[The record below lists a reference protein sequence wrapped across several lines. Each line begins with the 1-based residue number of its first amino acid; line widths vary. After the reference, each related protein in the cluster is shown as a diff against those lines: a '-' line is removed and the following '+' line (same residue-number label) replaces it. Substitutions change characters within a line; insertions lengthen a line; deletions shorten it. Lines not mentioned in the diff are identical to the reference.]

1 MRVYSTANTV
11 RMQARFAIIRDAIL
25 VAEKNR
31 ISHIVVMSASST
43 ARSIARP
50 RAAAPTRRRDAT
62 RRTPVAAPRASS
74 SSSSSAVE
82 SPTRVDSYYDWAE
95 FPGRIHYERSGDPA
109 TCVRHVLLLHG
120 FGVGTFHYDAQLE
133 ALADDDTC
141 VWAIDYCGQ
150 GSSWPHGTRTTNAGA
165 TAGFQYSADTWRDQI
180 EHFVDTVIGAPTYV
194 AGNSLGGYLAV
205 YLAATR
211 PDLVRGLFLLNATPF
226 WAFNPNDENDGSLLG
241 KLAPWRGAL
250 PAPGWIR
257 APLKAYWDS
266 FRSVENVRGLLGLV
280 YRKKETLD
288 DTLVRN
294 IITPTDNDNAL
305 DAFCSVVWSPKAKLG
320 FDDMLDEVN
329 TRVTDGTMCV
339 AMLYGRDDPWVVPL
353 WGQRLKRA
361 VPSADYYELAETGHC
376 PAHESPATVNDLMGR
391 YMRWHGGKGEKPE
404 GSADGFGSLIDGK
417 ARNPFEKLEE
427 WRYERDRAQ

>member
-1 MRVYSTANTV
+1 
-11 RMQARFAIIRDAIL
+11 MQARFAIIRDAIL

-288 DTLVRN
+288 DALVRN

-320 FDDMLDEVN
+320 FDDMLDTVN

-391 YMRWHGGKGEKPE
+391 YMRWHGGKGEKPS

-427 WRYERDRAQ
+427 WRYERDRAR